1 MRGPKVPKVK
11 KTVPGAGRT
20 VQRKNK
26 NAKLIFL
33 PQTHT
38 DCRRQQ
44 LNAGS
49 FFRFQNGQDSSFEG
63 YEIREILFQDA
74 HHYLSIDFVVVV
86 DDEVS
91 ELCHLFQA
99 RGESDTGIRTCGA
112 RRGPCRRSLPC

>member
-1 MRGPKVPKVK
+1 MRGAKVPKVK

-26 NAKLIFL
+26 NAELIFL

-49 FFRFQNGQDSSFEG
+49 FFRFQNGQGSSFEG
-63 YEIREILFQDA
+63 FKIREILFQDT
-74 HHYLSIDFVVVV
+74 H
-86 DDEVS
+86 DDLG
-91 ELCHLFQA
+91 ELLQLGQLA
-99 RGESDTGIRTCGA
+99 QDE
-112 RRGPCRRSLPC
+112 RSVNH